1 MLSGWFSYDGNVGR
15 LHFSCHWPLSIPPG
29 NVRNHVNDG
38 DTNKQTHGQS
48 DQYKL

>member
-1 MLSGWFSYDGNVGR
+1 MAGFHTMGMSFV
-15 LHFSCHWPLSIPPG
+15 FSCHWPLSIPSG
-29 NVRNHVNDG
+29 NVRNNVNDG